1 MCIIYLLETQH
12 GGTVEGEGEEEGEAE
27 GAKKTSLYVVVVG
40 KIPRESVLG
49 VLGEMH

>member
-1 MCIIYLLETQH
+1 MVGRLRGRGKRRERQR
-12 GGTVEGEGEEEGEAE
+12 E
-27 GAKKTSLYVVVVG
+27 GAKKTSLYVVVG